1 MSTDDLP
8 LHTHKHSLRI
18 PFNRLFALIYW
29 CAILALLYHH
39 THSLLHST
47 TLTSFFITLTLL
59 ISDSILAF
67 LNIATQA
74 FRMNPLYR
82 KEYPENLK
90 RVLRKSDLPALD
102 VFICTADPYKEPP
115 MNVVN
120 TALSVMA
127 YDYPTEKVSVYV
139 SDDGG
144 SALTLFAF
152 MEAAKFARHWL
163 PFCRENN
170 ILERCPE
177 AFFETDHSS
186 FSEAENIKKMYQGM
200 KVRVDNVIERGKV
213 DSEYI
218 TGERESQVFSKWSD
232 GFIRQDHP
240 TIIQVLS
247 DNNKER
253 DITGNAMPNLIY
265 VSREKNRIS
274 EHNFKAGALNV
285 LIRVSATMTNAPIVL
300 TLDCDM
306 YSNDPQTLYRV
317 LCYLSDPE
325 LRSKLGYVQFPQ
337 RFRRINKNDIYA
349 CELKRMFV
357 INAEGMDGVLGP
369 DYFGTGCFFNRRVF
383 FGGPSQMLSPEILEL
398 APDNVV
404 DKPIQSTKV
413 LELAHRVAACNYER
427 NTNWGRKIGVRY
439 GSLVEDFFT
448 GYQMQCEGWRS
459 IFCNPA
465 RPAFYG
471 DAPINLVDVLNQT
484 KRWTIG
490 NLEVAF
496 SRYSPVTFGV
506 RAMGILMGLSYAH
519 YSFWPIWSIPITVY
533 AFLPQLAILNGI
545 TIFPKVSETWFLLYV
560 FLFLGAYTQD
570 FIDFV
575 VEGGTFPRWW
585 NDQRMWMVRALSS
598 LLFGSS
604 GGRRNLLGAQA
615 PPGPYVRPPLFGS
628 IEYLLKSLRISTH
641 VFNVTSKVLDEDQS
655 IRYEQGTIEFGVPSP
670 MFVPLTMAA
679 LLNLAAFTWG
689 HVEAFRGRN
698 DLEGLFLQMFI
709 AGFGIVNCI
718 PIYEAIISRNDKG
731 RIPRKTTLV
740 SLLLAFAL
748 YLVAYVTLRN

>member
-47 TLTSFFITLTLL
+47 TLTSFFITLSLL

-82 KEYPENLK
+82 KEFPENLK

-127 YDYPTEKVSVYV
+127 YDYPTEKLSVYV

-152 MEAAKFARHWL
+152 VEAAKFARHWL

-170 ILERCPE
+170 IVERCPE
-177 AFFETDHSS
+177 AFFETDHSR
-186 FSEAENIKKMYQGM
+186 FFEAENIEVMYQGM
-200 KVRVDNVIERGKV
+200 KARVENVIERGKV
-213 DSEYI
+213 DVEYI

-232 GFIRQDHP
+232 GFTRQNHP
-240 TIIQVLS
+240 TIIQVLLDS
-247 DNNKER
+247 SKER

-265 VSREKNRIS
+265 VSREKSRTS

-285 LIRVSATMTNAPIVL
+285 LIRVSAAMTNAPIVL
-300 TLDCDM
+300 TIDCDM
-306 YSNDPQTLYRV
+306 YSNDAQTPYRA
-317 LCYLSDPE
+317 LCYLLDPK
-325 LRSKLGYVQFPQ
+325 LGSKLGYVQFPQ
-337 RFRRINKNDIYA
+337 RFRGINKNDIYA
-349 CELKRMFV
+349 CELKRLFV

-369 DYFGTGCFFNRRVF
+369 NYVGTGCFFNRRVF
-383 FGGPSQMLSPEILEL
+383 FGGPSQLLSPEIPEL
-398 APDNVV
+398 APYNVV
-404 DKPIQSTKV
+404 DKLIQSTEV
-413 LELAHRVAACNYER
+413 MELAHTVAACNYEK
-427 NTNWGRKIGVRY
+427 NTDWGWKIGVRY
-439 GSLVEDFFT
+439 GSLVEDYFT
-448 GYQMQCEGWRS
+448 GYQLQCEGWKA

-465 RPAFYG
+465 RAAFYG
-471 DAPINLVDVLNQT
+471 DAPINLVDVINQT

-490 NLEVAF
+490 LLEVTF
-496 SRYSPVTFGV
+496 SKYSPITFGI
-506 RAMGILMGLSYAH
+506 RAMGPIMGLSYAH
-519 YSFWPIWSIPITVY
+519 YSFWPIWSIPITIY
-533 AFLPQLAILNGI
+533 AFLPQLALLNGI
-545 TIFPKVSETWFLLYV
+545 TIFPKVSEKWFILYV

-570 FIDFV
+570 FLDFV

-585 NDQRMWMVRALSS
+585 NDQRMWMVRSLSS
-598 LLFGSS
+598 F
-604 GGRRNLLGAQA
+604 
-615 PPGPYVRPPLFGS
+615 LFGS
-628 IEYLLKSLRISTH
+628 IEYLLKSLGISTH
-641 VFNVTSKVLDEDQS
+641 GFNVTSKVLDEDQS
-655 IRYEQGTIEFGVPSP
+655 KRYEQGTMEFGVPSP

-679 LLNLAAFTWG
+679 LLNLAAFSWG
-689 HVEAFRGRN
+689 HVGAFRGSN

-718 PIYEAIISRNDKG
+718 PIYEAIVSRSDKG
-731 RIPRKTTLV
+731 RIPTKTTLV
-740 SLLLAFAL
+740 SLFLALAL
-748 YLVAYVTLRN
+748 CVGAYVSLRN